1 MALWVL
7 ISGQQG
13 MNKAVQVRKSQP
25 QYKGHSSDD
34 TETWATKCQTPT
46 ESVTCMTNR
55 KPEVLYLP

>member
-25 QYKGHSSDD
+25 QYKGHGSDNI
-34 TETWATKCQTPT
+34 ETWVTKCSDT
-46 ESVTCMTNR
+46 
-55 KPEVLYLP
+55 Y